1 MSGNIKN
8 KEVFTEIVY
17 KAIEDKI
24 ERRKI
29 CDKVLH
35 SLPDWFGIE
44 SAILDYIKGVGE
56 GVFISAYIDGKS
68 VGFASMHET
77 SVYAD
82 EIYVMGIL
90 KENHRMGIGRRMI
103 EICSEEC
110 RKNEKMFL
118 LVKTI
123 SERLDDPFYKNTREF
138 YKAAGF
144 LELEELPT
152 LWGENNPCLN
162 MIKLI

>member
-8 KEVFTEIVY
+8 KEVFMEIVY

-56 GVFISAYIDGKS
+56 GVFIS
-68 VGFASMHET
+68 
-77 SVYAD
+77 
-82 EIYVMGIL
+82 
-90 KENHRMGIGRRMI
+90 
-103 EICSEEC
+103 
-110 RKNEKMFL
+110 
-118 LVKTI
+118 
-123 SERLDDPFYKNTREF
+123 
-138 YKAAGF
+138 
-144 LELEELPT
+144 
-152 LWGENNPCLN
+152 
-162 MIKLI
+162 